1 MNRNISP
8 FNRGTAL
15 TVNLK
20 KLWKNEYFQTAL
32 VLGLIALAIFGFWY
46 GSQAVLNTQ
55 YPALAVVSGSMC
67 IPYDGACEGWTSL
80 THPFARTLHKGDMI
94 IVQGVNPADLN
105 ADYPNSDII
114 VFHKPGDPDELIV
127 HRIVAKEERN
137 GTLYFYTK
145 GDGNGINK
153 WPAIPP
159 TSEYDPWNNGQGVPA
174 NLVVGKVVMRIPWL
188 GHLVL
193 FMRNSLGLPII
204 IILIII
210 IVIVEFVIPLLRKKM
225 PSEHQKT
232 AQQQP

>member
-1 MNRNISP
+1 MKRNTSP

-20 KLWKNEYFQTAL
+20 KIWKNEYFQTAL

-80 THPFARTLHKGDMI
+80 THPFLRTLHKGDMI

-114 VFHKPGDPDELIV
+114 VFHKPGNPDELIV
-127 HRIVAKEERN
+127 HRIVAINEVN
-137 GTLYFYTK
+137 GKLYFRTK
-145 GDGNGINK
+145 GDGNGNK
-153 WPAIPP
+153 WPRTPQ
-159 TSEYDPWNNGQGVPA
+159 TTEYDPWEDNGVPGVSQE
-174 NLVVGKVVMRIPWL
+174 NVVGKVIMRVP
-188 GHLVL
+188 LVANIVL
-193 FMRNSLGLPII
+193 LMRNPAGIFVAIVLV
-204 IILIII
+204 ILL
-210 IVIVEFVIPLLRKKM
+210 VIVEFVV
-225 PSEHQKT
+225 
-232 AQQQP
+232 

>member
-67 IPYDGACEGWTSL
+67 IPYDGACDGWTSL

-114 VFHKPGDPDELIV
+114 VFHKPEEPDELIV
-127 HRIVAKEERN
+127 HRIVAIEERN

-145 GDGNGINK
+145 GDGNGMNK
-153 WPAIPP
+153 WPTIPP
-159 TSEYDPWNNGQGVPA
+159 TSEYDPWNNGQGVPE
-174 NLVVGKVVMRIPWL
+174 NLVVGKVVMRIPWI

-193 FMRNSLGLPII
+193 FMRNSIGLPII

-210 IVIVEFVIPLLRKKM
+210 IVIVEFIIPLLREKM
-225 PSEHQKT
+225 PSEHQKK